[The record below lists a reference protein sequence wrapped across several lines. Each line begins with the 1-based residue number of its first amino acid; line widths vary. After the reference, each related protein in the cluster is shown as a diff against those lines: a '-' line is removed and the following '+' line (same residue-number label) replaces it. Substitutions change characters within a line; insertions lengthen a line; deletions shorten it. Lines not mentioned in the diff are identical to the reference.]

1 MKSSATSS
9 ARPTGSDNPGGRAD
23 TNAAPTRLRRRPQL
37 SEEVAA
43 HLRHLIMT
51 ADFRPG
57 EYIRLDETA
66 ERLGVSVTPVR
77 EALLTLRG
85 EGMVSVEPHRGYRVS
100 ELDRID
106 VDDLFWLQGEIAVK
120 LALRTAEV
128 ITAGQLADLE
138 WCNQKL
144 RTTVAAGDTE
154 AVIDAEFEFHR
165 RHNVIAAGKKLA
177 WFLLSAAR
185 YTPTQLYAS
194 DPDWGA
200 VAVDSHDRLIA
211 AYRSADRD
219 AVTAQTRRQF
229 IDGAARL
236 AKHLE
241 QTGIW
246 DDNPS

>member
-1 MKSSATSS
+1 MNSSATSS
-9 ARPTGSDNPGGRAD
+9 ARPSDPERPKAAAGRTD
-23 TNAAPTRLRRRPQL
+23 RSRLRRRPQL

-57 EYIRLDETA
+57 EFIRLDETA

-85 EGMVSVEPHRGYRVS
+85 EGMVSLEPHRGYRVS
-100 ELDRID
+100 DLGRID

-128 ITAGQLADLE
+128 ITEEQLAELE
-138 WCNQKL
+138 WCNRTL
-144 RTTVAAGDTE
+144 REAVDAGDTA
-154 AVIDAEFEFHR
+154 AVTDAEFEFHR
-165 RHNVIAAGKKLA
+165 THNLIAAGKKLA
-177 WFLLSAAR
+177 WFLLSATR

-194 DPDWGA
+194 DHEWGE
-200 VAVDSHDRLIA
+200 VAVDSHDRLLT
-211 AYRSADRD
+211 AYRSGDHD
-219 AVTAQTRRQF
+219 EIITQTRRQF

-236 AKHLE
+236 VKHLE

-246 DDNPS
+246 N